1 MKMMAHIEVG
11 VRKLSQVLTIQVEVP
26 QAEQMLPMPQ
36 ASMRIIR
43 TSIMPV
49 QPSMKVLRAFLKF
62 QTLLI
67 MPMMMAEMEARMKA
81 VSSARRELPLA
92 SAPKMP
98 LVLMSP
104 V

>member
-1 MKMMAHIEVG
+1 
-11 VRKLSQVLTIQVEVP
+11 
-26 QAEQMLPMPQ
+26 MLPMPQ

-67 MPMMMAEMEARMKA
+67 MPMMMAAAMEARMKGGIQHA
-81 VSSARRELPLA
+81 GAAGGQRTKEAIGLGVTGVNSPRR
-92 SAPKMP
+92 
-98 LVLMSP
+98 
-104 V
+104 

>member
-1 MKMMAHIEVG
+1 M
-11 VRKLSQVLTIQVEVP
+11 LTIQVEVP

-67 MPMMMAEMEARMKA
+67 MPMMMAAMEARMKA
-81 VSSARRELPLA
+81 VSSARKELPLV
-92 SAPKMP
+92 SAPK
-98 LVLMSP
+98 SHWS
-104 V
+104 